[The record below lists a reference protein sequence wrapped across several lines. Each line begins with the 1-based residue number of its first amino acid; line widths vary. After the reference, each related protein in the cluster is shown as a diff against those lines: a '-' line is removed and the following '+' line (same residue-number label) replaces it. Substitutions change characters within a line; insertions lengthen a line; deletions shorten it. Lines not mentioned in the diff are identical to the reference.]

1 MAMPRAIAAR
11 VTSEPVGLARITDLF
26 GGPKVL
32 KHAIASPIEAHE
44 MLVVGLPGPAL
55 THLIVRLGDVGK
67 TRYFERAIGLSQRT
81 VQRRKGAPERPLT
94 PEQSGRAW
102 KFAEVF
108 AKASEV
114 LGSEDEAKRW
124 LAEPAMALGQRRPID
139 LLASPAGTE
148 LVEDLLVQLEY
159 GVYV

>member
-1 MAMPRAIAAR
+1 MI
-11 VTSEPVGLARITDLF
+11 V
-26 GGPKVL
+26 
-32 KHAIASPIEAHE
+32 SPIDAHE

-55 THLIVRLGDVGK
+55 THLIVRLGEIGK
-67 TRYFERAIGLSQRT
+67 TRYFEKAIGLSQRT
-81 VQRRKGAPERPLT
+81 VQRRKDAPEKLLT

-108 AKASEV
+108 ARASEV

-124 LAEPAMALGQRRPID
+124 LEEPAMALDQRRPID

-148 LVEDLLVQLEY
+148 LVENLLVQLEY
-159 GVYV
+159 GVFV